1 MPTNTESLVVAVL
14 ALVPGYLLIRFG
26 SRRTF
31 RAHPD
36 SATEWVLNSLAA
48 SLVIQIVAFPVTLLT
63 IYPVRDQVFNHPDQ
77 LILWLIVVVL
87 VIPLALGRII
97 AILRQSITDG
107 WEVRHWWARQLSTL
121 LISDIADAWDWLDDH
136 NDADRSKGEPT
147 DATRR
152 LANLIW
158 ILELD
163 GGKELAGSG
172 PEIVGLGQGRAIRLR
187 EMWTLGTD
195 DGHAEPI
202 PGEAGAVIPSSSIKA
217 IRFRIR
223 PSLV

>member
-63 IYPVRDQVFNHPDQ
+63 IYPVRDQIFNYPGE

-97 AILRQSITDG
+97 ATLRQWITDG
-107 WEVRHWWARQLSTL
+107 SPMDHWWARQLPTLLTNGSAMDHWWARQLSAL
-121 LISDIADAWDWLDDH
+121 LISDIADAWDWIDDH
-136 NDADRSKGEPT
+136 NQ
-147 DATRR
+147 
-152 LANLIW
+152 I
-158 ILELD
+158 
-163 GGKELAGSG
+163 
-172 PEIVGLGQGRAIRLR
+172 GRA
-187 EMWTLGTD
+187 
-195 DGHAEPI
+195 
-202 PGEAGAVIPSSSIKA
+202 S
-217 IRFRIR
+217 
-223 PSLV
+223 